1 MHRPPTRRLVGGA
14 AAALATVAG
23 TAVLLAGTAGA
34 DDTPAATS
42 AVPANRSVIILN
54 GDGMGPAQR
63 TFIQYA
69 LYGTVDTQPMD
80 TLPFNGTLRTNSA
93 DKAFVTDSGAGATA
107 WSTGQ
112 KTLNDHVGVDT
123 KGKPL
128 KTILEEAS
136 DAGKT
141 TALVEDHDVTNATM
155 AAFAAHKADRDD
167 TNGIAEQYLRQTKPD
182 IIFGGGQET
191 WYPKGTHGPV
201 KGGKPSEGPS
211 NLVKEAQGDGY
222 QYAYDKKTFA
232 ALTGPKAL
240 ALVRDD
246 ALEYSE
252 EKKGYKTS
260 TDPFY
265 VPEHELVQK
274 ALDLS
279 SANANG
285 FFMAIDVDE
294 IDDAGHDHDG
304 PLMLSA
310 GAELNE
316 IVTVLKA
323 YQAAHPDTL
332 IIVTADHETGGMTI
346 EDKADGGAGVAA
358 DDPIPYYK
366 GAKPTNVQKGKQ
378 LPAASGPFKVKNTSQ
393 RFTLDWTTPEHS
405 GVAVQVSAAGPNA
418 ELLAGA
424 HDNTWVYTVMHQ
436 TLFGTP

>member
-1 MHRPPTRRLVGGA
+1 
-14 AAALATVAG
+14 
-23 TAVLLAGTAGA
+23 
-34 DDTPAATS
+34 
-42 AVPANRSVIILN
+42 
-54 GDGMGPAQR
+54 
-63 TFIQYA
+63 
-69 LYGTVDTQPMD
+69 
-80 TLPFNGTLRTNSA
+80 
-93 DKAFVTDSGAGATA
+93 
-107 WSTGQ
+107 
-112 KTLNDHVGVDT
+112 
-123 KGKPL
+123 
-128 KTILEEAS
+128 
-136 DAGKT
+136 
-141 TALVEDHDVTNATM
+141 M

-211 NLVKEAQGDGY
+211 NLVKEAKSLGY
-222 QYAYDKKTFA
+222 QYAYDRKTFA

-240 ALVRDD
+240 ALTRDD
-246 ALEYSE
+246 GLEYYE
-252 EKKGYKTS
+252 EVKGYKEAK
-260 TDPFY
+260 DPFY
-265 VPEHELVQK
+265 VPEHEMVQK

-279 SANANG
+279 SANPNG

-304 PLMLSA
+304 PLMLKS

-316 IVTVLKA
+316 IVNVLKA
-323 YQAAHPDTL
+323 YQAAHPETL

-346 EDKADGGAGVAA
+346 EDKADGGTGVNG
-358 DDPIPYYK
+358 DDPEPYYDEK
-366 GAKPTNVQKGKQ
+366 HARNVQKNGK
-378 LPAASGPFKVKNTSQ
+378 LPVDSGPFKVKNTSQ

-418 ELLAGA
+418 ELLSGP

>member
-1 MHRPPTRRLVGGA
+1 MPRPSRRRFAGGA
-14 AAALATVAG
+14 AAAAVVAAGAVALAATG
-23 TAVLLAGTAGA
+23 SAGA
-34 DDTPAATS
+34 DDPAPVT
-42 AVPANRSVIILN
+42 VPANRSVIILN

-69 LYGTVDTQPMD
+69 LYGAVTTQPMD

-93 DKAFVTDSGAGATA
+93 DKSFITDSAAGATA
-107 WSTGQ
+107 WSTGH
-112 KTLNDHVGVDT
+112 KTLNNYAGVDT
-123 KGKPL
+123 KGQPL
-128 KTILEEAS
+128 KTILEDAR

-155 AAFAAHKADRDD
+155 TAFAAHTKDRDD
-167 TNGIAEQYLRQTKPD
+167 TNDIAEQYLRKTKPD

-211 NLVKEAQGDGY
+211 NLVKEAQSLGY

-246 ALEYSE
+246 ALEYRE
-252 EKKGYKTS
+252 EVKGYKTS

-304 PLMLSA
+304 PLMLQA
-310 GAELNE
+310 GSELNE

-323 YQAAHPDTL
+323 YQAAHPETL
-332 IIVTADHETGGMTI
+332 IIVTADHETGGLTI
-346 EDKADGGAGVAA
+346 ESPEDGGAGVAP
-358 DDPIPYYK
+358 DDPEPYYDEK
-366 GAKPTNVQKGKQ
+366 HARNVQKKGK
-378 LPAASGPFKVKNTSQ
+378 LPVDSGPFKVKGSSQ
-393 RFTLDWTTPEHS
+393 TFTLDWTTPEHS
-405 GVAVQVSAAGPNA
+405 GVAVQVSASGPNA
-418 ELLAGA
+418 ELLGGA